1 MAKEKKGWLRF
12 IPGGVFTTTLLF
24 GGTYLVRM
32 MFRMG
37 WGYRKDFFYI
47 LRKKGIRAAYSFFYT
62 KFFVPV
68 GEGAG
73 AGFYFFFGP
82 IVRKFPKLAPFP
94 KYIEIE
100 HTTICPYKCIM
111 CEHTYWKDQE
121 KRFTSFEEF
130 KYMIDQFPGLKW
142 AHLTGE
148 GASFINKDFLKM
160 VEYTKTKK
168 RASLYMVDHF
178 YDPNED
184 EMKKLIDLGVEG
196 IYISIDGATKE
207 TYNQI
212 RIGSD
217 FERVISNV
225 RKFIELKEKM
235 KARVPEISFRFIVL
249 TLNVHE
255 MAKYI
260 DLVASFGDRKIF
272 GDGSRIDFVG
282 NLEFPETKHLSVH
295 NIPEEILQATM
306 EKARKYKFN
315 VFFSHTEPKRNPP
328 IEQCY
333 AWLEPYVMMG
343 GYVISCCNT
352 LMSNKRTF
360 LREHSFGNLFESSFT
375 DIWNSERYRRFR
387 ETVNKKDCKVPVIC
401 TGCRAYDFSERA
413 KRYGVDEEL

>member
-1 MAKEKKGWLRF
+1 MKRFKKWLKV
-12 IPGGVFTTTLLF
+12 IPGGIFTTTLLF
-24 GGTYLVRM
+24 GGAYLVRM
-32 MFRMG
+32 IFRMA

-47 LRKKGIRAAYSFFYT
+47 LRKKGLRAAYSFFYT

-82 IVRKFPKLAPFP
+82 IVRRFPQLAPFP
-94 KYIEIE
+94 RYIEIE

-121 KRFTSFEEF
+121 ERFMSFEEF
-130 KYMIDQFPGLKW
+130 KHIIDKFPGLKW

-160 VEYTKTKK
+160 VEYTKEKK
-168 RASLYMVDHF
+168 RGSLYMVDHF
-178 YDPNED
+178 FDPKE
-184 EMKKLIDLGVEG
+184 EQLKKLIDLAIEG
-196 IYISIDGATKE
+196 IYISLDAATKE
-207 TYNQI
+207 TYNKI

-217 FERVISNV
+217 FDRVISNV
-225 RKFIELKEKM
+225 KKFIELKKKM
-235 KARVPEISFRFIVL
+235 KARVPEISFRFIVM
-249 TLNVHE
+249 TVNVHE
-255 MAKYI
+255 MPEYI
-260 DLVASFGDRKIF
+260 DLIASLGDKKVF

-282 NLEFPETKHLSVH
+282 NLEFPEVAHLSVH
-295 NIPEEILQATM
+295 NIPDEILQATI
-306 EKARKYKFN
+306 ERAKKYKFN

-333 AWLEPYVMMG
+333 AWLEPYVMIG
-343 GYVISCCNT
+343 GHLISCCNT

-360 LREHSFGNLFESSFT
+360 LRKHSFGNLFENSFQ
-375 DIWNSERYRRFR
+375 DIWYSDRYKRFR
-387 ETVNKKDCKVPVIC
+387 QTVNKKDCQVPIIC

-413 KRYGVDEEL
+413 KKYGVDMEL